1 MKNTIE
7 NLKNELSKS
16 FNGDL
21 DEIQADTI
29 LKEIVDSLDM
39 LDFYMNIEELNNI
52 SIPDE
57 DIEKLKTLNDFIN
70 YLENKTE

>member
-1 MKNTIE
+1 MKITIE
-7 NLKNELSKS
+7 SLKNELSKS

-21 DEIQADTI
+21 EVIQADTI

-39 LDFYMNIEELNNI
+39 LDFYMNIEEANNI

-57 DIEKLKTLNDFIN
+57 DVDKLKTLNDFIN
-70 YLENKTE
+70 YLESKI